1 MSFTLTTLTNSIKE
15 WTQNDE
21 STFVAEIPFFIKN
34 AEERIFKVVDLDYF
48 RKNVT
53 GSMTSGN
60 KFLEK
65 PSDYL
70 ATFSLS
76 YVDSSSQNVFLLQ
89 KDVNY
94 IQEFTPNPSTTGS
107 PRFYS
112 SFDVDTFIV
121 APTPDTSYAVELHY
135 YYRPASL
142 TTDDSG
148 STWISTNAPDAL
160 LYASLVEA
168 YTFMKGESD
177 LIQLYTARF
186 TEAMSRLKVY
196 GEGQENTDAF
206 REGLVRVPKQ

>member
-1 MSFTLTTLTNSIKE
+1 MSFTLTTLKQSIQD
-15 WTQNDE
+15 WTQNSE
-21 STFVAEIPFFIKN
+21 TTFVNELDFIIKN

-53 GSMTSGN
+53 GGLTTGN
-60 KFLEK
+60 KFLQK

-76 YVDSSSQNVFLLQ
+76 YVKDSANVFLLQ
-89 KDVNY
+89 KDVNF

-107 PRFYS
+107 PRYYS
-112 SFDVDTFIV
+112 SFDVDNFIV
-121 APTPDTSYAVELHY
+121 APTPDADYSAELHY
-135 YYRPASL
+135 YYRPASI

-148 STWISTNAPDAL
+148 TTWIATNAPDAL
-160 LYASLVEA
+160 LYACLVEA

-177 LIQLYTARF
+177 LLQLYTARF

-196 GEGQENTDAF
+196 GEAQENTDAY
-206 REGLVRVPKQ
+206 REGLVRIPKQ

>member
-1 MSFTLTTLTNSIKE
+1 MSFTLTTLTSSIQE

-21 STFVAEIPFFIKN
+21 ATFVAEIPFFIKN

-48 RKNVT
+48 RKNAT

-60 KFLEK
+60 KFLQK

-70 ATFSLS
+70 ASFSLS
-76 YVDSSSQNVFLLQ
+76 YVNSSSQNVFLLQ

-94 IQEFTPNPSTTGS
+94 IQEFTPNSSTTGS

-112 SFDVDTFIV
+112 SFDVDNFIV
-121 APTPDTSYAVELHY
+121 APTPDSDYSVELHY

-142 TTDDSG
+142 TTDDTG
-148 STWISTNAPDAL
+148 TTWISTNAPDAL
-160 LYASLVEA
+160 LYGSLIEA
-168 YTFMKGESD
+168 YTFMKGEND

-186 TEAMSRLKVY
+186 TEAMSRLKIY
-196 GEGQENTDAF
+196 GEAQENTDAY
-206 REGLVRVPKQ
+206 REGLVRIPKQ

>member
-1 MSFTLTTLTNSIKE
+1 MSFTLTTLTSSIQE

-21 STFVAEIPFFIKN
+21 ATFVAEIPFFIKN

-76 YVDSSSQNVFLLQ
+76 YVNSSSQNVFLLQ

-142 TTDDSG
+142 TTDNSG
-148 STWISTNAPDAL
+148 TTWISTNAPDAL
-160 LYASLVEA
+160 LYACLVEA
-168 YTFMKGESD
+168 YTFMKGEND

-196 GEGQENTDAF
+196 GEAQENTDAY
-206 REGLVRVPKQ
+206 REGLVRIPKQ

>member
-1 MSFTLTTLTNSIKE
+1 MSFTLTTLKQSIQD
-15 WTQNDE
+15 WTENDE
-21 STFVAEIPFFIKN
+21 TTFVNELDFFIKN
-34 AEERIFKVVDLDYF
+34 AEARILKSVDLDYF

-53 GSMTSGN
+53 GTMTSGN

-76 YVDSSSQNVFLLQ
+76 YVKDSANVFLLQ

-112 SFDVDTFIV
+112 SFDVDTFII
-121 APTPDTSYAVELHY
+121 APTPDSSYAVELHY

-142 TTDDSG
+142 TTDNSG
-148 STWISTNAPDAL
+148 TTWISTNAPDAL
-160 LYASLVEA
+160 LYACLVEA
-168 YTFMKGESD
+168 YTFMKGETD
-177 LIQLYTARF
+177 LIQLYSARYG
-186 TEAMSRLKVY
+186 EAITRLKNY

-206 REGLVRVPKQ
+206 RTGLVKVPKS

>member
-1 MSFTLTTLTNSIKE
+1 MSFTLTTLKQSIQD
-15 WTQNDE
+15 WTENDE
-21 STFVAEIPFFIKN
+21 TTFVNELDFFIKN
-34 AEERIFKVVDLDYF
+34 AEERILKSVDLDYF

-53 GSMTSGN
+53 GTMTSGN

-76 YVDSSSQNVFLLQ
+76 YVKDSANVFLLQ

-112 SFDVDTFIV
+112 SFDVDTFII
-121 APTPDTSYAVELHY
+121 APTPDSSYAVELHY

-148 STWISTNAPDAL
+148 TTWISTNAPDAL
-160 LYASLVEA
+160 LYACLVEA
-168 YTFMKGESD
+168 YTFMKGETD
-177 LIQLYTARF
+177 LIQLYSARYG
-186 TEAMSRLKVY
+186 EAITRLKNY

-206 REGLVRVPKQ
+206 RTGLVKVPKS

>member
-1 MSFTLTTLTNSIKE
+1 MSFTLTTLTSSIQE

-70 ATFSLS
+70 STFSLS
-76 YVDSSSQNVFLLQ
+76 YVNSSSQNVFLLQ
-89 KDVNY
+89 KDVNF

-142 TTDDSG
+142 TTVDSET
-148 STWISTNAPDAL
+148 TWISTNAPDAL
-160 LYASLVEA
+160 LNACLVEA
-168 YTFMKGESD
+168 YTFMKGEND
-177 LIQLYTARF
+177 LLQLYTARF
-186 TEAMSRLKVY
+186 TEAMSRLKIY
-196 GEGQENTDAF
+196 GEAQENTDAY
-206 REGLVRVPKQ
+206 REGLVRIPKQ

>member
-1 MSFTLTTLTNSIKE
+1 MSFTLTTLTTSIQE

-21 STFVAEIPFFIKN
+21 ATFVAEIPFFIKN

-53 GSMTSGN
+53 GTMTSGN

-76 YVDSSSQNVFLLQ
+76 YVKDSANVFLLQ

-121 APTPDTSYAVELHY
+121 APTPDSSYAVELHY

-142 TTDDSG
+142 TTDNSG

-196 GEGQENTDAF
+196 GEAQENTDAY
-206 REGLVRVPKQ
+206 REGLVRIPKQ